1 MKMIYTI
8 KQGKY
13 TSSYALAAETIE
25 DAIELAKALGMEP
38 EDEVS
43 EWVKPIPLV
52 EVHHD
57 A

>member
-1 MKMIYTI
+1 MKMIYTV

-13 TSSYALAAETIE
+13 NSSYALAAETME

-38 EDEVS
+38 EDEVT
-43 EWVKPIPLV
+43 EWVKLIPMV
-52 EVHHD
+52 EASYD